1 MLTVPFFKDR
11 RIIVS
16 LISVVLAGSLGGC
29 RIMHNP
35 APTPTMT
42 VPTSYAGGQDSA
54 SIGDRPY
61 RALFADPN
69 LVALI
74 DTALARNPDLRIALQ
89 RIEVA
94 RANYGIT
101 QGALLPQVDAVV
113 SAGVDRYARYT
124 LNGVGNFDTNLSENI
139 TGPNVIP
146 NPTPDYFVGL
156 RASWELDIWGKLRNQ
171 RRAAYTRVLASQ
183 EGRNLIITNLA
194 ADVARFYYTLLA
206 LDAELEIIRENE
218 ALQQRAVELV
228 EVQKAA
234 GRVTELAVQQFR
246 AQLLNTRSL
255 EGRVRQ
261 DIVRTENQLNAL
273 LGRYPQP
280 ITRGESIEK
289 QQLPPIVAAGI
300 PSQLVRRRP
309 DIRQAERELEA
320 ANVDVAVAQAQF
332 LPSLNLT
339 PYAGLN
345 AFRASVLVNPQSLA
359 LGVLGSLTAPVF
371 NRRYLKGNLR
381 VAEAQSREA
390 YYGYQRAILTG
401 VSEVVTS
408 LKGLENFRNVADLQT
423 QEVTVLRQAARTSDD
438 LFGTGYATY
447 LEVITAQRSV
457 LDAELSLIN
466 TKQAQFLSLIDL
478 YRALGGGWQ

>member
-1 MLTVPFFKDR
+1 M
-11 RIIVS
+11 
-16 LISVVLAGSLGGC
+16 SVVLAGSLGGC

-42 VPTSYAGGQDSA
+42 VPTSYAGSQDSA

-94 RANYGIT
+94 RANFGIT

-146 NPTPDYFVGL
+146 NPTPDYFVGF

-280 ITRGESIEK
+280 ITRGESLEK
-289 QQLPPIVAAGI
+289 QQLPPVVAAGI

-381 VAEAQSREA
+381 AAEAQSREA